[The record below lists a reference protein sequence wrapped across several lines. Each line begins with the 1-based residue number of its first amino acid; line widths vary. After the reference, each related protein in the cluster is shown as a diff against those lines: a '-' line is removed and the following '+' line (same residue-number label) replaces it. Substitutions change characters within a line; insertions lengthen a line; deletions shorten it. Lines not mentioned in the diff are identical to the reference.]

1 MTIMIRRAQAGDA
14 EVIFSLVSELADY
27 EKLSGE
33 VVATSAD
40 LAKALFCEAPRVFC
54 DIAEI
59 EGEAAG
65 LAIFF
70 YTFSTFRGRHG
81 LWLEDLY
88 VRPQFRGKTI
98 GGALIRALARRC
110 IEEDLARLEWSVLDW
125 NEPSILFY
133 KRLGARLMD
142 DWTNARLEGEALES
156 LAADEPRSA

>member
-1 MTIMIRRAQAGDA
+1 VTIMIRQAQAGDA
-14 EVIFSLVSELADY
+14 ELIFGLVAELADY

-33 VVATSAD
+33 LVTTSAD
-40 LAKALFCEAPRVFC
+40 LAKALFCEAPGVFC

-65 LAIFF
+65 LTIFF

-88 VRPQFRGKTI
+88 VRPQFRRKKI
-98 GGALIRALARRC
+98 GDALIRALARRC
-110 IEEDLARLEWSVLDW
+110 IDENLARLEWSVLDW

-133 KRLGARLMD
+133 KKMGARMMD
-142 DWTNARLEGEALES
+142 DWTNARLEGEALQS
-156 LAADEPRSA
+156 LAGSEPRSV